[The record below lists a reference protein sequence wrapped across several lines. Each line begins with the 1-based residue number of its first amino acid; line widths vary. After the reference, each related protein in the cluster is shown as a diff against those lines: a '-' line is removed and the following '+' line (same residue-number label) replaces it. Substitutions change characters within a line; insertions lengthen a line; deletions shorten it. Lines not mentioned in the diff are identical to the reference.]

1 MGDVEKVMMTLLMTI
16 PKVIFS
22 RTDAKNIQLEKL
34 QRSVKGRFW
43 PSFFNKVWHYQIE
56 HMLKLNN

>member
-1 MGDVEKVMMTLLMTI
+1 MPKRLNIEPDGAGMGDVEKVMMTLLMTI

-43 PSFFNKVWHYQIE
+43 PSFF
-56 HMLKLNN
+56 